1 MSATEPARSDS
12 GFVELAAAST
22 ISNLGD
28 GVLLV
33 ALPLLATQLTR
44 DPTAIGGLL
53 LTMRL
58 PWLVCSLFAGALA
71 DRVDRRQLMWRV
83 DVVRCLALSA
93 FAAGVATDHVTMTML
108 YTLAI
113 VLGIGE
119 TFRDNAAQVIVPS
132 LVRDTRLEWANGRIA
147 SLETVTNRF
156 IGPPLGGL
164 LAGAAMASAFVF
176 DAATFAAAAI
186 LVAAIPGTFRPPN
199 TDQQTTVLGGVRDG
213 LAWLWHHRQLRTLAL
228 LLGALTCLATAGEAI
243 LVLYAQQILGL
254 SEVGYGVLISVAAL
268 GAVSG
273 GILSSRIVARVGRST
288 AVVSAALTYSI
299 AQLGLGL
306 TNQAWIFAPVMA
318 LGAFSAV
325 TWNVVTV
332 SLRQALVPDQ
342 LRGRVNSA
350 YRFFGWGAMP
360 IGALLG
366 AFLANAINLHTPF
379 IVGGL
384 GMITAT
390 IIATPHLMHID
401 QCQINPPPRATSVST
416 K

>member
-1 MSATEPARSDS
+1 MSTPEPARSDS
-12 GFVELAAAST
+12 GFVKLAAAST

-33 ALPLLATQLTR
+33 ALPLLATRLTN
-44 DPTAIGGLL
+44 DPTAVGGLSL
-53 LTMRL
+53 AMRL
-58 PWLVCSLFAGALA
+58 PWLVCSLFAGAVA
-71 DRVDRRQLMWRV
+71 DRVDRRQLMWCV
-83 DVVRCLALSA
+83 DAMRCLALGA
-93 FAAGVATDHVTMTML
+93 FAAGVATGHVTMATL

-132 LVRDTRLEWANGRIA
+132 LVGDSRLVWANGRIA

-164 LAGAAMASAFVF
+164 LAGAAIASAFVF

-186 LVAAIPGTFRPPN
+186 LVAAIRGTFRPPE
-199 TDQQTTVLGGVRDG
+199 THQRTTVLRGIRDG
-213 LAWLWHHRQLRTLAL
+213 LEWLWHHRQLRTLAL

-243 LVLYAQQILGL
+243 LVLYAQQVLGL
-254 SEVGYGVLISVAAL
+254 TELGYGILISAAAA
-268 GAVSG
+268 GAVGG
-273 GILSSRIVARVGRST
+273 GILSSRIVDRVGRST
-288 AVVSAALTYSI
+288 ALVSAALTYSV
-299 AQLGLGL
+299 AQLALGL
-306 TNQAWIFAPVMA
+306 ADRAWLFAPVMA

-332 SLRQALVPDQ
+332 SLRQSLVPDQ

-360 IGALLG
+360 VGALLG
-366 AFLANAINLHTPF
+366 ALLAERTNLHTPF

-384 GMITAT
+384 GMI
-390 IIATPHLMHID
+390 IATLIAAPHLVLID
-401 QCQINPPPRATSVST
+401 QGQNDPPPSAPWVST
-416 K
+416 P

>member
-1 MSATEPARSDS
+1 MSTTEPTRSDS
-12 GFVELAAAST
+12 GFVKLAAAST

-28 GVLLV
+28 GVVLV

-53 LTMRL
+53 LAMRL

-164 LAGAAMASAFVF
+164 LAGAAIASAFVF

-199 TDQQTTVLGGVRDG
+199 THQQTTVLAGIRDG

-254 SEVGYGVLISVAAL
+254 GEVGYGALISAAAL

-273 GILSSRIVARVGRST
+273 GILSSRIVDRVGRST
-288 AVVSAALTYSI
+288 ALVSAALTYSI

-306 TNQAWIFAPVMA
+306 ADQAWIFAPVMA

-332 SLRQALVPDQ
+332 SLRQALVPDE

-366 AFLANAINLHTPF
+366 ALLANATNLHAPF

-390 IIATPHLMHID
+390 IIATPHLTHID
-401 QCQINPPPRATSVST
+401 QGQINQPPGATSVST
-416 K
+416 N

>member
-1 MSATEPARSDS
+1 MSTTDTARYNS
-12 GFVELAAAST
+12 GFAKLAAAST

-33 ALPLLATQLTR
+33 ALPLLATHLTS

-53 LTMRL
+53 LAMRL
-58 PWLVCSLFAGALA
+58 PWLICSLFAGAVA

-83 DVVRCLALSA
+83 DIVRCLALSA
-93 FAAGVATDHVTMTML
+93 FAAGVATDRVTMTLL
-108 YTLAI
+108 YALAI

-164 LAGAAMASAFVF
+164 LAGTAIASAFVF
-176 DAATFAAAAI
+176 DATTFAAAAI
-186 LVAAIPGTFRPPN
+186 LVAAIPGTFRPPI
-199 TDQQTTVLGGVRDG
+199 THQRPSVLGDIREG

-228 LLGALTCLATAGEAI
+228 LLGALTCLATAGEAV
-243 LVLYAQQILGL
+243 LVLYAQQILDLGD
-254 SEVGYGVLISVAAL
+254 VGYGVLISVAAL

-273 GILSSRIVARVGRST
+273 GILSSRVVGRVGRSN
-288 AVVSAALTYSI
+288 SLIGAAFTYSV
-299 AQLGLGL
+299 AQLCLGL

-332 SLRQALVPDQ
+332 SLRQALVPDK

-366 AFLANAINLHTPF
+366 ALLANATNLHVPF

-390 IIATPHLMHID
+390 IIAIPHLRHID
-401 QCQINPPPRATSVST
+401 HSGIGQLPQATSVST
-416 K
+416 N

>member
-1 MSATEPARSDS
+1 MSTPDATGSNS
-12 GFVELAAAST
+12 GFAKLAAAST

-33 ALPLLATQLTR
+33 ALPLLATQLTS
-44 DPTAIGGLL
+44 DPGAIGGLL
-53 LTMRL
+53 LAMRL

-93 FAAGVATDHVTMTML
+93 FAVVVATDNVTMTLL
-108 YTLAI
+108 YALAI
-113 VLGIGE
+113 LLGIGE

-132 LVRDTRLEWANGRIA
+132 LVHDTRLEWANGRIF
-147 SLETVTNRF
+147 SLETITNRF

-164 LAGAAMASAFVF
+164 LAGVAIASAFVF
-176 DAATFAAAAI
+176 DAATFAAAAV
-186 LVAAIPGTFRPPN
+186 LVAAIPGKFRPPI
-199 TDQQTTVLGGVRDG
+199 THQRPSVLGGIRDG
-213 LAWLWHHRQLRTLAL
+213 LVWLWHHQQLRTLAL

-254 SEVGYGVLISVAAL
+254 GDLGYGVLISVAAL
-268 GAVSG
+268 GAVSA
-273 GILSSRIVARVGRST
+273 GILSSRIVDRIGRST
-288 AVVSAALTYSI
+288 ALVGAALTYSA

-306 TNQAWIFAPVMA
+306 AKQAWVFAPVMA

-332 SLRQALVPDQ
+332 SLRQALVPDE

-366 AFLANAINLHTPF
+366 ALLASATNLHVPF

-384 GMITAT
+384 GMI
-390 IIATPHLMHID
+390 IATGIAIPHLNHID
-401 QCQINPPPRATSVST
+401 RSPLDQSTDATEASA
-416 K
+416 